1 MAAKKSFPLRIDP
14 DLHEA
19 LERWAGEEFRSVNG
33 HIEYLLRESL
43 KRAGRLPEKTA
54 RGITTKGLF
63 RYPCIGC
70 QNSPYVCLL
79 PEFLSFWTLF

>member
-14 DLHEA
+14 ELYAA

-43 KRAGRLPEKTA
+43 KRAGRLPDRSRKE
-54 RGITTKGLF
+54 
-63 RYPCIGC
+63 
-70 QNSPYVCLL
+70 
-79 PEFLSFWTLF
+79 E

>member
-14 DLHEA
+14 ELYEA

-43 KRAGRLPEKTA
+43 KRAGRLPGKNAGKRSNRAGGLTEAAHSFIITA
-54 RGITTKGLF
+54 
-63 RYPCIGC
+63 
-70 QNSPYVCLL
+70 
-79 PEFLSFWTLF
+79 